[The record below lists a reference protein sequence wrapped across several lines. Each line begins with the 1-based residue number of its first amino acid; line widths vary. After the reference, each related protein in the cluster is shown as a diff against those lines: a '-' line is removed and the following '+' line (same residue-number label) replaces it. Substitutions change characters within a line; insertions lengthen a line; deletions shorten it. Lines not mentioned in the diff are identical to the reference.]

1 MIPFFFF
8 AVTDTVEINVDY
20 ETVYVHEWGVV
31 EVDMGIPIASGAKW
45 GYLDDQGTLEPYTEY
60 EVEAPV
66 VWFHGAQCT
75 GTFTVRV
82 NEGYFTTLFPPPDS
96 MWHEESE
103 KRVSPEN
110 FIGQTGVWRNVSLTR
125 DIPENEES
133 LPVAYYADGF
143 SWATPFWRD
152 VPANYV
158 TVPGASYQD
167 RFLYYECTA
176 NSLGW
181 FIAGDY
187 PSFARTYGYQGE
199 ALVFKE
205 MSGEIITRIAQVEE
219 SVTTLSEALS
229 QDEIL
234 NTLCGW
240 GDNSFK
246 SQEIQALW
254 STWEPAIR
262 QRCVQ
267 QGQDVMMFPLS
278 PEQVES
284 ISTIRFEPDGG
295 NPVDYTRLFLGLGA
309 VEL

>member
-1 MIPFFFF
+1 MIPLLFF
-8 AVTDTVEINVDY
+8 AVTDTVVSNVNYEI
-20 ETVYVHEWGVV
+20 VYVHEWGVV
-31 EVDMGIPIASGAKW
+31 EVDMGFPTAGGAMW
-45 GYLDDQGTLEPYTEY
+45 GYLDDQGTLEPYTGY

-96 MWHEESE
+96 LWHEEVE
-103 KRVSPEN
+103 RRVSPEN
-110 FIGQTGVWRNVSLTR
+110 FNSQTGIWRNVSLTW

-133 LPVAYYADGF
+133 LPVSYDADGF

-158 TVPGASYQD
+158 TVPGASYMD

-176 NSLGW
+176 NTLGKN
-181 FIAGDY
+181 IGDY
-187 PSFARTYGYQGE
+187 SYGRRTYGYHGV
-199 ALVFKE
+199 ALVFQKE
-205 MSGEIITRIAQVEE
+205 DGEMIVRRADVEETVTVRGGVLSLDDVLEIICNWSDSR
-219 SVTTLSEALS
+219 L
-229 QDEIL
+229 
-234 NTLCGW
+234 
-240 GDNSFK
+240 K
-246 SQEIQALW
+246 SQEIKALW
-254 STWEPAIR
+254 STWEPALR
-262 QRCVQ
+262 QRCIQ

-295 NPVDYTRLFLGLGA
+295 NPVEYTRLFLGLGE